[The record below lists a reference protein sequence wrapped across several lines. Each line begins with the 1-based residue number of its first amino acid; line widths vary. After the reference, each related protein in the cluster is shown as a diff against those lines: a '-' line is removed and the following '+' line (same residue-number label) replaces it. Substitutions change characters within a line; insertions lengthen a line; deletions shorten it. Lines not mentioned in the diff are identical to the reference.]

1 MKQDMKQS
9 ISWFREQWTDK
20 KFRIC
25 LIIALTV
32 SIGLAAEFFLFA
44 YSIWKIS
51 RYMVLTAAL
60 FFIAWIDWQ
69 SRRIPN
75 RILKMLLAVRG
86 ILLAAEW
93 LTYPKLGLA
102 VLLSA
107 LLGAAIGGGMFLIA
121 HFISKGGVGMG
132 DVKLFIVIGSYMGSG
147 SIMTAVFLSVMA
159 SAFYSIAMLLLKKIK
174 LKEEIP
180 FAPFIFVGTVLTMAL
195 GM

>member
-1 MKQDMKQS
+1 MKQDMKQG
-9 ISWFREQWTDK
+9 ISWFRKQWTDK

-51 RYMVLTAAL
+51 RYMVLAAAL

-75 RILKMLLAVRG
+75 RILKMLLTVRG

-132 DVKLFIVIGSYMGSG
+132 DVKLFAVIGCYVGSG
-147 SIMTAVFLSVMA
+147 SIMSVAFLSALSGAV
-159 SAFYSIAMLLLKKIK
+159 YSISMLLLKKIK

-180 FAPFIFVGTVLTMAL
+180 FAPFIFVGTMLTMVL

>member
-1 MKQDMKQS
+1 MKQDMKQG
-9 ISWFREQWTDK
+9 ISWFRKQWTDK

-51 RYMVLTAAL
+51 RYMVLAAAL

-75 RILKMLLAVRG
+75 RILKMLLTVRG

-147 SIMTAVFLSVMA
+147 SIMTAVFLSVMS

-180 FAPFIFVGTVLTMAL
+180 FAPFIFIGTVLTMAL

>member
-1 MKQDMKQS
+1 MKQDMKQG
-9 ISWFREQWTDK
+9 ISWFRKQWTDK

-51 RYMVLTAAL
+51 RYLVLAAAL

-75 RILKMLLAVRG
+75 RILKMLLTVRG

-121 HFISKGGVGMG
+121 HFISKGGVGKG

>member
-1 MKQDMKQS
+1 MKQDMKQG
-9 ISWFREQWTDK
+9 ISWFRKQWTDK

-25 LIIALTV
+25 LIIVLTV

-51 RYMVLTAAL
+51 RYMVLAAAL

-75 RILKMLLAVRG
+75 RILKMLLTVRG

>member
-1 MKQDMKQS
+1 MKQDMKQG
-9 ISWFREQWTDK
+9 ISWFRKQWTDK

-51 RYMVLTAAL
+51 RYMVLAAAL

-75 RILKMLLAVRG
+75 RILKMLLTVRG

-147 SIMTAVFLSVMA
+147 SIMTAVFLSVMS
-159 SAFYSIAMLLLKKIK
+159 SAFYLSLIHI
-174 LKEEIP
+174 
-180 FAPFIFVGTVLTMAL
+180 
-195 GM
+195 

>member
-1 MKQDMKQS
+1 MKQDMKQG
-9 ISWFREQWTDK
+9 ISWFRKQWTDK

-51 RYMVLTAAL
+51 RYLVLAAAL

-75 RILKMLLAVRG
+75 RILKMLLTVRG

-147 SIMTAVFLSVMA
+147 SIMTAVFLSVMS

>member
-1 MKQDMKQS
+1 MKQDMKQG
-9 ISWFREQWTDK
+9 ISWFRKQWTDK

-51 RYMVLTAAL
+51 RYMVLAAAL

-75 RILKMLLAVRG
+75 RILKMLLTVRG

>member
-1 MKQDMKQS
+1 MKQDMKQG
-9 ISWFREQWTDK
+9 ISWFRKQWTDK

-51 RYMVLTAAL
+51 RYLVLAAAL

-75 RILKMLLAVRG
+75 RILKMLLTVRG